1 MLGKLSVALLI
12 VASPALADEPA
23 PGATAQAAAPAQEYK
38 IKRVCRTVEVAGSF
52 IPRTT
57 CVNKKIPI
65 KAPVPETQEAA
76 TTRSGSPDG
85 ATKEQ

>member
-23 PGATAQAAAPAQEYK
+23 PAATAAPAQEYK
-38 IKRVCRTVEVAGSF
+38 IKKVCRTVEVAGSF

-65 KAPVPETQEAA
+65 KAPAPETQETAA
-76 TTRSGSPDG
+76 TQGGPADG